1 MQVWEWFAP
10 VERRIQD
17 LAQSIRCMLADEI
30 LRIGD
35 PAASFAL
42 ARAAIEADE
51 FDERARTLA
60 IRALLAG
67 GDQAAGVREYRR
79 YRDFLRDELDIE
91 PPAALR
97 HLLEDAADY
106 ATVESTAT

>member
-1 MQVWEWFAP
+1 VWEGFAP
-10 VERRIQD
+10 AERRIQD
-17 LAQSIRCMLADEI
+17 LAQSIRCMLADEF
-30 LRIGD
+30 LRTGD
-35 PAASFAL
+35 APASLVL

-67 GDQAAGVREYRR
+67 GDQAAGVREYCR
-79 YRDFLRDELDIE
+79 YRDSLRDELDVE
-91 PPAALR
+91 PPVALR
-97 HLLEDAADY
+97 YLLEDAADY